1 MDNTTMTTKLDRL
14 KALSYTLLEC
24 KTACVK
30 DAEKWLMYDDMMTR
44 VKQAIIEEQRRLD
57 YMAVYP
63 IEDGQAG
70 ASLFTGTSD
79 ECDLYVSTLLEGHP
93 EMKGNIIITNI

>member
-1 MDNTTMTTKLDRL
+1 MTTKLDRL
-14 KALSYTLLEC
+14 KALAATLLEC
-24 KTACVK
+24 KTKCVK
-30 DAEKWLMYDDMMTR
+30 DAEEWLFYDSMAMQ
-44 VKQAIIEEQRRLD
+44 VKDQILQEQRRLG

-63 IEDGQAG
+63 IEDGQAA

>member
-1 MDNTTMTTKLDRL
+1 MTTKLDRL
-14 KALSYTLLEC
+14 KALNATLLEC
-24 KTACVK
+24 KTDCVK
-30 DAEKWLMYDDMMTR
+30 DAEEWQMYDDMAKR
-44 VKQAIIEEQRRLD
+44 VKQAIIDEERRLG

-70 ASLFTGTSD
+70 ALLFTGTP
-79 ECDLYVSTLLEGHP
+79 EQCAVCVETLLEGHP

>member
-1 MDNTTMTTKLDRL
+1 MTTKLDRL
-14 KALSYTLLEC
+14 KALNATLLEC

-30 DAEKWLMYDDMMTR
+30 DAEEWLMYDDMMTR
-44 VKQAIIEEQRRLD
+44 VKQAIIEEQRRLG

-63 IEDGQAG
+63 IEDGQAA

>member
-1 MDNTTMTTKLDRL
+1 MTTKLDRL
-14 KALSYTLLEC
+14 KALAATLLEC
-24 KTACVK
+24 KTECVK
-30 DAEKWLMYDDMMTR
+30 DAEEWLFYDSMAME
-44 VKQAIIEEQRRLD
+44 VKDQILQEQRRLG

-79 ECDLYVSTLLEGHP
+79 QCDLYVSTLLEGHP
-93 EMKGNIIITNI
+93 EMKGNIIIPNI